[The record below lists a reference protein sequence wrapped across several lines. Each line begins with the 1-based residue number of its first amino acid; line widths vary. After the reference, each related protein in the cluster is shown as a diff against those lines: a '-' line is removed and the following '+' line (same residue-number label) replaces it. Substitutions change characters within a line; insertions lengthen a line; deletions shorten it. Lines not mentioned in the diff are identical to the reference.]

1 MPILVHTAAMSVQA
15 KVSSETLEKLKK
27 LKKDLNLKSIDI
39 VIQHLLACLEGSDK
53 GAAEDLDSEEEVQ
66 GPEKRRKINVRPPLF
81 SFEILED
88 RPEMLEFYTGYDKKR
103 ILMLTHRLAQVPIS
117 FFFFF
122 FSLSF
127 FDSRISHF

>member
-1 MPILVHTAAMSVQA
+1 MAAMSEQA

-66 GPEKRRKINVRPPLF
+66 GPEKRRKKNVRPPLF
-81 SFEILED
+81 SFKILKD
-88 RPEMLEFYTGYDKKR
+88 RPEMLEFYNRANEFIFIESGPYPYFEEKKKN
-103 ILMLTHRLAQVPIS
+103 S
-117 FFFFF
+117 FPSFHP
-122 FSLSF
+122 SLSF
-127 FDSRISHF
+127 NP